1 MTAAEAYADAL
12 YGTPLPP
19 EEFEARLAR
28 AAQDMQGEEGDE
40 IRDMIAWFLRRY
52 PDPLDRL
59 RYIRRKVAE
68 AQASRGM
75 LSR

>member
-1 MTAAEAYADAL
+1 MTRAEIDAL
-12 YGTPLPP
+12 YDRPLAP
-19 EEFEARLAR
+19 EEFDARLQR
-28 AAQDMQGEEGDE
+28 AVQDMKGDEGAE

-68 AQASRGM
+68 ASALRGIAAP
-75 LSR
+75 